1 MAQFLTFFLH
11 EAALN
16 RYEKAKGIHSIVKH
30 TAERLKYTE
39 NEQLESLMKRAV
51 WYFDKKYNKEKD
63 PVRAS
68 FHIFRKAVDDE
79 SVLDEADLNEAE
91 RAELLRNIKL
101 KMMPTPDKIRADVK
115 VHCTGPAGV
124 EAVKEAL
131 RAGINSTG
139 MTNDRGDLKE
149 NEVLT
154 DRIEITLIAP
164 PEYRKSKKILKSKLL
179 NFPVDIF

>member
-1 MAQFLTFFLH
+1 M
-11 EAALN
+11 
-16 RYEKAKGIHSIVKH
+16 KH

-79 SVLDEADLNEAE
+79 SVLDEADLNDAE
-91 RAELLRNIKL
+91 RKELLRNIKL

-115 VHCTGPAGV
+115 VHCTVWTNGQNGMQ
-124 EAVKEAL
+124 
-131 RAGINSTG
+131 NS
-139 MTNDRGDLKE
+139 KFQ
-149 NEVLT
+149 
-154 DRIEITLIAP
+154 ITLKHRFDWSNLLLRSSNFDSTKYK
-164 PEYRKSKKILKSKLL
+164 YRT
-179 NFPVDIF
+179 NHC